1 MNQKRLSV
9 NSASATSSENS
20 ENSNQNVSCSSTSS
34 NEMSYLRSY
43 NKWCPVTHG
52 ATLVWRDVCVYA
64 NHGNENLKRIING
77 ATGAVQPGSLV
88 ALMGSS
94 GAGKSTL
101 MSALAH
107 RNSSGTVVQGDILLN
122 GRKVG
127 PYIHRLSG
135 FVHQDD
141 LFVGTLTVLEHI
153 TFMAN
158 LKLDRRTSQSNKNKL
173 IKDLLER
180 AGLSKVANTRI
191 GCDGDGKVLSGGE
204 KKRLAFATELLT
216 QPCVLFCDEPTTGL
230 DSYSAQQL
238 VSTLL
243 SLAKRGTS
251 IICTIHQPSSQ
262 MFAMFHQVLLLAEGR
277 VAFMGTPD
285 KALEFFSM

>member
-1 MNQKRLSV
+1 MNENRLSV
-9 NSASATSSENS
+9 NKLSATSSENS

-34 NEMSYLRSY
+34 NEMSCLRSY
-43 NKWCPVTHG
+43 NKWCPETHG

-64 NHGNENLKRIING
+64 NQGNKNLKRIING
-77 ATGAVQPGSLV
+77 ATGAVQPGSVV

-158 LKLDRRTSQSNKNKL
+158 LKLDRRTSQNHKNKL

-180 AGLSKVANTRI
+180 AGLSNVANTRI